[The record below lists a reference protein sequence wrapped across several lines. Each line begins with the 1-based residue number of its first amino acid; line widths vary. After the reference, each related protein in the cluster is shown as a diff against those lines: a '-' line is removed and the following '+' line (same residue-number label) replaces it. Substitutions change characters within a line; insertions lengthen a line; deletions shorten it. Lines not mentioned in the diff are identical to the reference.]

1 MAGRLTKLALASGGV
16 ALALFVTWR
25 AASGGDACESF
36 IYEIAPES
44 GGEATA
50 EDAIAAWAEGDH
62 AREYGEVESTG
73 WVLTSEGNGI
83 QLFSHGDSELYVS
96 AIDLAG
102 TTEWFVSQGTICG

>member
-1 MAGRLTKLALASGGV
+1 M
-16 ALALFVTWR
+16 TWR

-50 EDAIAAWAEGDH
+50 EDAIAAWAEGDR

-83 QLFSHGDSELYVS
+83 QALQPRGFRALRQRHRRGRHHRVVRQPGH
-96 AIDLAG
+96 DLRVGAA
-102 TTEWFVSQGTICG
+102 TVVPCRALS